1 MSTSTETTKM
11 SVHYANL
18 FAQNINLTA
27 ESIADFAR
35 TFKSNMF
42 DKYTR
47 YDGKVYIKHSV
58 DSKTKGDVFSVE
70 AVFYEYKGCW
80 CGNQKTFAQFDN
92 FADAIDC
99 ARIVELPE
107 GSISEDEALSLMRN

>member
-1 MSTSTETTKM
+1 MTKTETPKM
-11 SVHYANL
+11 TAHFVNL
-18 FAQNINLTA
+18 FAQDINLTA
-27 ESIADFAR
+27 ESIADFTR

-47 YDGKVYIKHSV
+47 NDGKVYIKHSV

-70 AVFYEYKGCW
+70 AMIYEYKGCW

-92 FADAIDC
+92 FADAVAC
-99 ARIVELPE
+99 ARNIQLSE
-107 GSISEDEALSLMRN
+107 GSISEDDALSLMHN

>member
-1 MSTSTETTKM
+1 MTTETTKM
-11 SVHYANL
+11 TVHYANL
-18 FAQNINLTA
+18 FSQNINLTA
-27 ESIADFAR
+27 ESIADFIR

-70 AVFYEYKGCW
+70 AMFYEYKGCW
-80 CGNQKTFAQFDN
+80 CGNQKSFGTFDN
-92 FADAIDC
+92 FADAVAC
-99 ARIVELPE
+99 ARNIQLPE
-107 GSISEDEALSLMRN
+107 DSISENDALALMRN

>member
-1 MSTSTETTKM
+1 MSTSTETKKM
-11 SVHYANL
+11 TETL
-18 FAQNINLTA
+18 FHKSINLTG
-27 ESIADFAR
+27 DFITDFTL
-35 TFKSNMF
+35 TFKSSIF

-47 YDGKVYIKHSV
+47 NDGKVYIKHGV
-58 DSKTKGDVFSVE
+58 DRNFKNDVFTVE
-70 AVFYEYKGCW
+70 AMIYEYKGCW
-80 CGNQKTFAQFDN
+80 SGTQKTFGKFDV